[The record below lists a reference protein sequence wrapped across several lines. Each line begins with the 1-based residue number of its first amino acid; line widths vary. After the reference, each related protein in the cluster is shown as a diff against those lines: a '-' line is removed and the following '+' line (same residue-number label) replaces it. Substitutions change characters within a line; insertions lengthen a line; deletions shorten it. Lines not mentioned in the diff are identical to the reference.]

1 MDTKKSTKWAKPI
14 DKERKTMTRE
24 QMMDRVCERWGL
36 EHDYTIDFCTM
47 AESQE
52 YTDSM
57 VLNYYITLMS
67 MSVFDEDDE

>member
-1 MDTKKSTKWAKPI
+1 MEK
-14 DKERKTMTRE
+14 TRE
-24 QMMDRVCERWGL
+24 QMMDDVCMRWGM
-36 EHDYTIDFCTM
+36 EHDYTIDFCAM

-67 MSVFDEDDE
+67 ISMFDEDEE

>member
-1 MDTKKSTKWAKPI
+1 
-14 DKERKTMTRE
+14 MTRE
-24 QMMDRVCERWGL
+24 QMMDKVCERWGL

-52 YTDSM
+52 YTDNM

-67 MSVFDEDDE
+67 MSVFDEDED

>member
-1 MDTKKSTKWAKPI
+1 MEK
-14 DKERKTMTRE
+14 TRE
-24 QMMDRVCERWGL
+24 QMMSDVCMRWGM
-36 EHDYTIDFCTM
+36 EHGYTIDCCAM

-67 MSVFDEDDE
+67 ISVFDEDED

>member
-1 MDTKKSTKWAKPI
+1 
-14 DKERKTMTRE
+14 MTRE

-36 EHDYTIDFCTM
+36 EHDHAIDFCKM
-47 AESQE
+47 AESQK

-67 MSVFDEDDE
+67 MSLFDEDDE